1 MFPDKTSQVWK
12 LPQDLIDHIKQKYS
26 HLCVVWEFENEGE
39 FMPVCQLAKL
49 IRQINRGKN
58 CNITLHCPYL
68 PYGRQDKAVSN
79 DSCFALHV
87 FCELVEV
94 YFDRL
99 STFDVHNPDFFTPEK
114 MSLEVNNIMPVK
126 ELADIVANADINF
139 VVLPDKTAA
148 LRYGGLIDLPHVA
161 ADKVREPLTGEIT
174 GISVPEI
181 KNGLNI
187 LVADDIADGAK
198 TMIELAKIIGPASN
212 KLILYVSHG
221 LFTKGTKI
229 VYDSGYENIYTK
241 DGLLKKP

>member
-1 MFPDKTSQVWK
+1 
-12 LPQDLIDHIKQKYS
+12 
-26 HLCVVWEFENEGE
+26 
-39 FMPVCQLAKL
+39 
-49 IRQINRGKN
+49 
-58 CNITLHCPYL
+58 
-68 PYGRQDKAVSN
+68 
-79 DSCFALHV
+79 
-87 FCELVEV
+87 
-94 YFDRL
+94 
-99 STFDVHNPDFFTPEK
+99 

-126 ELADIVANADINF
+126 ELADIVASEAIDF
-139 VVLPDKTAA
+139 VVFPDKGAA
-148 LRYGGLIDLPHVA
+148 ARYGGLIDLPHVA